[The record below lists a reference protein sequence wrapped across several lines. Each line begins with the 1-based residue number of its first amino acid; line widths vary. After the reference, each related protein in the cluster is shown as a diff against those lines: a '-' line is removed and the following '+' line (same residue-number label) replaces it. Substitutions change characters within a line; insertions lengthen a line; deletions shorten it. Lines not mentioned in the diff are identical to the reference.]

1 MAAGPQFNLDHE
13 VTYGA
18 VDQVSR
24 LVQRVTCENPSKF
37 TFTGTGT
44 YIIGDERVA
53 IIDPGPPEDAHV
65 DALVA
70 AIDGR
75 TVTHLLITHTHGD
88 HSPAAGLL
96 KHHIDAP
103 TYAFGPHPLDR
114 PDPNAAKT
122 EDDEAGF
129 GFDPIEEDET
139 EKDDKKD
146 DEGYKSEHAHDW
158 DFTPDVVVAHGDV
171 IEGDGFNFEALH
183 TPGHISN
190 HLCFALQEE
199 QALFSGDHVMGWS
212 TTIIPPPDG
221 NLNSYLDSL
230 RLLMP
235 RVRAHVLPHSRCT
248 DHRPG
253 GSGASTTASSR
264 GQNRTDHFVHGRRHR
279 HHQGDGAAHVHPCA
293 TPALPRGRSKRD
305 EPSRGTARN
314 QHRGLQRRQAKTS
327 QSVLHDGVAPLYTG
341 KSGEKAGRNEGR
353 AGRGGGAA
361 HHHHG
366 KPCQTNVEM

>member
-139 EKDDKKD
+139 KR
-146 DEGYKSEHAHDW
+146 
-158 DFTPDVVVAHGDV
+158 
-171 IEGDGFNFEALH
+171 
-183 TPGHISN
+183 
-190 HLCFALQEE
+190 
-199 QALFSGDHVMGWS
+199 
-212 TTIIPPPDG
+212 TTI
-221 NLNSYLDSL
+221 
-230 RLLMP
+230 RTT
-235 RVRAHVLPHSRCT
+235 RV
-248 DHRPG
+248 
-253 GSGASTTASSR
+253 
-264 GQNRTDHFVHGRRHR
+264 
-279 HHQGDGAAHVHPCA
+279 
-293 TPALPRGRSKRD
+293 
-305 EPSRGTARN
+305 
-314 QHRGLQRRQAKTS
+314 TS
-327 QSVLHDGVAPLYTG
+327 QNMPTTG
-341 KSGEKAGRNEGR
+341 TSRQMLWSHTAMSSKATVSASRPCIHR
-353 AGRGGGAA
+353 AISRTTCVSRWNKNKRSSAA
-361 HHHHG
+361 
-366 KPCQTNVEM
+366 TM

>member
-114 PDPNAAKT
+114 PDPNAATT

-235 RVRAHVLPHSRCT
+235 RAEHTFYPTHGAPIT
-248 DHRPG
+248 DP
-253 GSGASTTASSR
+253 AAL
-264 GQNRTDHFVHGRRHR
+264 VPALLRHR
-279 HHQGDGAAHVHPCA
+279 EARTEQIISCMDDGIDTIKEMVLRMYTHVPPQLYPAAAASVMSHLV
-293 TPALPRGRSKRD
+293 ALHETNTVACSDDKPKPRS
-305 EPSRGTARN
+305 
-314 QHRGLQRRQAKTS
+314 
-327 QSVLHDGVAPLYTG
+327 LYTL
-341 KSGEKAGRNEGR
+341 
-353 AGRGGGAA
+353 
-361 HHHHG
+361 
-366 KPCQTNVEM
+366 TV